1 MDIHEFVKN
10 AREAYTNKI
19 KPLIDRR
26 EYHRAYM
33 DMANLVDVMTMRKEE
48 MYVHIHM
55 APSFSVSARTLR
67 DKLLGGNPV
76 EIEES
81 VKEFEAYSA
90 QTKLPKND

>member
-10 AREAYTNKI
+10 AREAYTKKI
-19 KPLIDRR
+19 KLLIDRK
-26 EYHRAYM
+26 EYHKAYM
-33 DMANLVDVMTMRKEE
+33 DMANLVDIIDMRKEE
-48 MYVHIHM
+48 MYAYIHM

-67 DKLLGGNPV
+67 DKLLGGNPL

-90 QTKLPKND
+90 QTELPKSD